1 MATADKQPSRG
12 RHAGRAGSK
21 SAPKSGVSGLL
32 EKVQSWP
39 GRLRSYIDGL
49 EREMRLVTWP
59 SRAQVQSTTVVVLVT
74 VLVFAIFFFVVDS
87 VLLLAQTSLYERF
100 AQ

>member
-1 MATADKQPSRG
+1 MATVAKQTSQG
-12 RHAGRAGSK
+12 RRASKAGPK
-21 SAPKSGVSGLL
+21 SAPKSGPLGFL

-74 VLVFAIFFFVVDS
+74 VLVFAVFFFVVDS
-87 VLLLAQTSLYERF
+87 ILLLAQTSLYERCT
-100 AQ
+100 Q

>member
-1 MATADKQPSRG
+1 MATVAKQTSQG
-12 RHAGRAGSK
+12 RRASRAGAK
-21 SAPKSGVSGLL
+21 SASKTGVSGLL

-59 SRAQVQSTTVVVLVT
+59 SRAQVQSTTGVVLLT
-74 VLVFAIFFFVVDS
+74 VLVFAVFFFVVDS
-87 VLLLAQTSLYERF
+87 ILLLAQTNLYERF
-100 AQ
+100 SQ